1 MVDHVEL
8 GTRNG
13 EIVKVEYGPI
23 CKPLNY
29 FVIGLHK
36 AGSVLL
42 NSYIH
47 ELCTEVG
54 VSTVNVEADIFSAG
68 EWSTEFR
75 KQDIR
80 ALDRIG
86 YIYSSFRTP
95 CIVRYMP
102 SYRNSPKLL
111 LVRDLRDVAVSMYF
125 SFLYSHGS
133 PGRGSA
139 GNFMAR
145 MKESFSKKDVSGAVL
160 DGSMDEIFDFAL
172 EFCDHVALLSNFTVF
187 RYEDV
192 VFEKSTW
199 VRQIADFLDFAIDQN
214 RLDEIS
220 AKFDVI
226 PAEENI
232 YSHVRQVKPGNYKYH
247 LNVDAVK
254 YIQSGYIPFFE
265 DFGYTLD

>member
-1 MVDHVEL
+1 
-8 GTRNG
+8 
-13 EIVKVEYGPI
+13 
-23 CKPLNY
+23 
-29 FVIGLHK
+29 
-36 AGSVLL
+36 
-42 NSYIH
+42 
-47 ELCTEVG
+47 
-54 VSTVNVEADIFSAG
+54 
-68 EWSTEFR
+68 
-75 KQDIR
+75 
-80 ALDRIG
+80 
-86 YIYSSFRTP
+86 
-95 CIVRYMP
+95 
-102 SYRNSPKLL
+102 
-111 LVRDLRDVAVSMYF
+111 MYF

-160 DGSMDEIFDFAL
+160 DGSMDEIFNFAL

-254 YIQSGYIPFFE
+254 YIQSGYIRFFE